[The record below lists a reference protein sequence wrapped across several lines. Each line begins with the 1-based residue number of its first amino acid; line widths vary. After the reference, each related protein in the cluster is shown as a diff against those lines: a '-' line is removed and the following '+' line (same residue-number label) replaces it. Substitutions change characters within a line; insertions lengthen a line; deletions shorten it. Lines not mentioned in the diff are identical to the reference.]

1 MTGIIKSIIDL
12 DLYKLTMAW
21 AVMQKYPE
29 TEVEYEFIN
38 RGNNLFRE
46 GFDKELTEQLHL
58 LSKLR
63 LTEDEET
70 YLRTIRFLPEL
81 FIQFLKGFSYNPQE
95 VFINQT
101 DGKLSIKIK
110 GHWFRIILWETILMS
125 IISELNFINVKVDL
139 NKVKAKAEGKAR
151 HFYMNNERVVDMDT
165 RRRFSYTVQDAMLQG
180 LVGNLLYKKTII
192 GTSNVH
198 FAMKYGIKCIGT
210 VAHEWY
216 MFHGA
221 KYGYKMA
228 NEMANDAWTEVY
240 KGDLGICL
248 PDSYSTDVFLKTFD
262 MQHAKLFDGIRN
274 DSGDPIEFGYKMI
287 NHYEK
292 LGIDPKTKNIV
303 FSDSLNSFEK
313 VDTLQKEFQ
322 FKMNVSFGIGTW
334 LSCDIENIKHLNI
347 KPLNMVIKIT
357 KAKINGEWVDTI
369 KLSDDKGK
377 NCGCEKEIKKALLVL
392 NIK

>member
-1 MTGIIKSIIDL
+1 
-12 DLYKLTMAW
+12 
-21 AVMQKYPE
+21 MQKYPE

-151 HFYMNNERVVDMDT
+151 HFYMNNERVVDMGT

-248 PDSYSTDVFLKTFD
+248 PDSYSTDVFLKHLICN
-262 MQHAKLFDGIRN
+262 MQNCSMEL
-274 DSGDPIEFGYKMI
+274 EMI
-287 NHYEK
+287 
-292 LGIDPKTKNIV
+292 LGIQ
-303 FSDSLNSFEK
+303 LN
-313 VDTLQKEFQ
+313 L
-322 FKMNVSFGIGTW
+322 
-334 LSCDIENIKHLNI
+334 
-347 KPLNMVIKIT
+347 VIK
-357 KAKINGEWVDTI
+357 
-369 KLSDDKGK
+369 
-377 NCGCEKEIKKALLVL
+377 
-392 NIK
+392 

>member
-151 HFYMNNERVVDMDT
+151 HFYMNNERVVDMGT